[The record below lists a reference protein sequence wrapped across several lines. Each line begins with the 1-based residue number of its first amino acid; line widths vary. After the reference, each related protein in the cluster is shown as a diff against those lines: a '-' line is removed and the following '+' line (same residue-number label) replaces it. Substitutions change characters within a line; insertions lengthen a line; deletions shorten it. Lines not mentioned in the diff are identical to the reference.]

1 MEDINGYREQVLE
14 VLKQSNNH
22 YSTQIIELEV
32 FNKKFKYHR
41 WLHPWQGS
49 WEVDSLFT
57 EEILSNLSKIIKPNS
72 TVIDIGAHTGNMSV
86 AYSLFADKVISFEPN
101 PATFEILEKNSQ
113 LNPNIFPFN
122 YAVSDEEGPLEFH
135 YSDLGFCNGGF
146 ATRTD
151 FGIGV
156 TGHKVPI
163 DVYAVNLENFLKFH
177 HSGFIQENKIK
188 IENISLI
195 KIDAEGHD
203 KDILKTLTNI
213 INEHKPTLITEI
225 YDGLSPNEVD
235 DLLNSIHSLGY
246 KAYDEEI
253 NHLDLNNLGKEISST
268 KDINPGSGHNLIC
281 VYDS

>member
-1 MEDINGYREQVLE
+1 MRDIKSYREQVLD

-22 YSTQIIELEV
+22 YNTQIIELNV
-32 FNKKFKYHR
+32 FNKNFKYHR
-41 WLHPWQGS
+41 WLHPWQGD
-49 WEVDSLFT
+49 WEVTSLFT
-57 EEILSNLSKIIKPNS
+57 EEILNNLSKIIKPNS

-86 AYSLFADKVISFEPN
+86 AYSLFANKVFSFEPN
-101 PATFEILEKNSQ
+101 PATFEVLEKNSQ
-113 LNPNIFPFN
+113 LNTNIQPFN
-122 YAVSDEEGPLEFH
+122 YAISDEEGPLEFH
-135 YSDLGFCNGGF
+135 YSDFGFCNGGF
-146 ATRTD
+146 ATRTE

-163 DVYAVNLENFLKFH
+163 DVWAINLENFLKDKNI
-177 HSGFIQENKIK
+177 GE
-188 IENISLI
+188 ISLI

-213 INEHKPTLITEI
+213 INNHKPTLITEI
-225 YDGLSPNEVD
+225 YDGLYPNEVD
-235 DLLNSIHSLGY
+235 DLLNTIHSLGY

-253 NHLDLNNLGKEISST
+253 NHLDLNNLGREIKST

>member
-1 MEDINGYREQVLE
+1 MEDIKSYREQVLD

-22 YSTQIIELEV
+22 YTTQIIELEV
-32 FNKKFKYHR
+32 LNKTFQYHR

-49 WEVDSLFT
+49 WEVESLFT
-57 EEILSNLSKIIKPNS
+57 EEILTNLSKIIKPNS

-86 AYSLFADKVISFEPN
+86 AYSLFAGDVFSFEPN
-101 PATFEILEKNSQ
+101 PATFEVLEKNSQ
-113 LNPNIFPFN
+113 LNSNIQPFN
-122 YAVSDEEGPLEFH
+122 YAVSDEEGALEFH
-135 YSDLGFCNGGF
+135 YSDFGFCNGGF

-163 DVYAVNLENFLKFH
+163 DVYAINLENFLK
-177 HSGFIQENKIK
+177 SKKI
-188 IENISLI
+188 NDVSLI

-213 INEHKPTLITEI
+213 INNHKPTLITEI
-225 YDGLSPNEVD
+225 YDGLSPTEIT
-235 DLLNSIHSLGY
+235 DLLNTIHSLGY
-246 KAYDEEI
+246 KAYDEEK
-253 NHLDLNNLGKEISST
+253 NKLNIDNLGTEIKSIN
-268 KDINPGSGHNLIC
+268 DIQPGSGHNLIC